1 MHERDLSA
9 VRSVLLRTSLA
20 VVAALAAL
28 AGGLPRV
35 GADEAAPELR
45 YRWKP
50 GQTYVYSVSIE
61 ADYGDYLD
69 VLSGNVVYQVN
80 SADQDGTKIT
90 FRGGLAEKQ
99 QLKPGQKGILLSRP
113 RMPFSPFTG
122 VGAARSTDMAVND
135 RGKVISIKGTSQ
147 LPFLLGNLSQL
158 VLEKLPKDAQ
168 KTWKVSRELSIVESQ
183 SGLPRPPGL
192 RGDDRNQIQ
201 ATEDTGYAIDRATD
215 DTATITRQVQLK
227 TAETV
232 AGQPRVQIE
241 AEGTLT
247 FDRKLGCFSKLE
259 AQQKVI
265 VREGGKVQETPL
277 KISYRL
283 LSESEKADLA
293 KTAEGAPLF
302 PGEPLTEALQKQALD
317 DLKSG
322 DKGRQLKALLLLGV
336 KEPGKPNKEIAQAI
350 EDLLTGKDASMRFS
364 ASRALI
370 KWATPESV
378 PALLKTLDSDD
389 VSVRQAAME
398 ALGNLKAESAAEP
411 IAKRLPELSDRLKA
425 RQALEAIGPAAEPAV
440 LKMAD
445 HADPFVRNEACTI
458 LTTIGTQKSVAKLTD
473 LRENDPNALVK
484 RTAGRALEAIEKR
497 K

>member
-1 MHERDLSA
+1 MLERDLSA
-9 VRSVLLRTSLA
+9 VCPVLLRTGLA
-20 VVAALAAL
+20 VAAALAAL
-28 AGGLPRV
+28 AGGLPRAA
-35 GADEAAPELR
+35 ADEAAPELR

-69 VLSGNVVYQVN
+69 VLSGNAVYQVN
-80 SADQDGTKIT
+80 SADQDGARIT

-122 VGAARSTDMAVND
+122 VGAAKATDMTVND
-135 RGKVISIKGTSQ
+135 RGEIISIKGTSQ
-147 LPFLLGNLSQL
+147 LPYLLGNLSQL
-158 VLEKLPKDAQ
+158 GIEKLPKDAQ
-168 KTWKVSRELSIVESQ
+168 KTWQTSRELSIVESQ
-183 SGLPRPPGL
+183 SGLPHPLGFR
-192 RGDDRNQIQ
+192 DDRNQIQ
-201 ATEDTGYAIDRATD
+201 ATEDTGYTIDQATD
-215 DTATITRQVQLK
+215 DTATIKRRVQLK

-232 AGQPRVQIE
+232 AGQPRVEIQE
-241 AEGTLT
+241 EGALT
-247 FDRKLGCFSKLE
+247 FDRKLGCFAKLE
-259 AQQKVI
+259 AQRKVI
-265 VREGGKVQETPL
+265 AREGGKVQETPL

-336 KEPGKPNKEIAQAI
+336 KEPAKPNREIAQAL
-350 EDLLTGKDASMRFS
+350 EDLFTGKDKPMHFS
-364 ASRALI
+364 ASRALV
-370 KWATPESV
+370 KWATPDSV
-378 PALLKTLDSDD
+378 PVLVKSLDSDD
-389 VSVRQAAME
+389 VTVRHAAME

-411 IAKRLPELSDRLKA
+411 LAKRLAEQADRLKA
-425 RQALEAIGPAAEPAV
+425 HQVLEAIGPAAEPAV
-440 LKMAD
+440 LKMTD
-445 HADPFVRNEACTI
+445 HSDPLVRNEACAT
-458 LTTIGTQKSVAKLTD
+458 LAAIGTQKSVAKLTD
-473 LRENDPNALVK
+473 LRQNDPNALVK
-484 RTAGRALEAIEKR
+484 RTAAQALEAIEKR